1 LFFFARKHAS
11 IMEYKL
17 FIFQRHIDWD
27 HEWCHS
33 CNRWRFVASRSV
45 PKYTKFWQFK
55 KAKSLILKNWGNF
68 FNGHVMVRTM
78 STQDSTYMWI
88 LGTQKFHKFL

>member
-33 CNRWRFVASRSV
+33 CNRWRFVGSTSV

-55 KAKSLILKNWGNF
+55 K
-68 FNGHVMVRTM
+68 RQM
-78 STQDSTYMWI
+78 SYIKELRQYFSMGI
-88 LGTQKFHKFL
+88 